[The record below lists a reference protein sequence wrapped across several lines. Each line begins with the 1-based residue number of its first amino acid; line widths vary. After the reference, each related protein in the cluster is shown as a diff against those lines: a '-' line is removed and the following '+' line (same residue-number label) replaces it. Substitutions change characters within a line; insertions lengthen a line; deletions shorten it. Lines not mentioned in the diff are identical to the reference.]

1 MTGEQPHEQ
10 IRQSFY
16 LFGSRVLTHI
26 LFWVGYY
33 VLFSLVW
40 VKPDKGYF
48 ASFYLE
54 FVLLPARLAAVYAM
68 IYVLMPRFLL
78 VRQYGRFLLSY
89 AGLIV
94 LAGLVHRLSAYFFY
108 EKLLFGQ
115 ADPFFDLG
123 ALVRAVLLVNTTVV
137 FVAAAKMFQLYL
149 VEAEKNRVSGQA
161 EQVAVR
167 ANRRTY
173 LLDPADI
180 LYLESMGNYVS
191 YFLGD
196 GEKLVAHGS
205 IKAALEDLPE
215 GFIRLHRSYVVNKA
229 HITAFNSEKVQ
240 VGETD
245 LPRGKDVDD
254 AMLTSLKPFGSA
266 EAV

>member
-1 MTGEQPHEQ
+1 MTAHEPAQ
-10 IRQSFY
+10 SIRHSFY
-16 LFGSRVLTHI
+16 LFRSRVLTHI

-40 VKPDKGYF
+40 MKPDKGYF

-54 FVLLPARLAAVYAM
+54 FVLLPARLAAVYTM

-78 VRQYGRFLLSY
+78 VRQYARFLVSY

-94 LAGLVHRLSAYFFY
+94 LAGLMHRLSAYFFY
-108 EKLLFGQ
+108 EQLMFGQ
-115 ADPFFDLG
+115 ADPFFDPG
-123 ALVRAVLLVNTTVV
+123 ALVRAALLVNTTVV

-149 VEAEKNRVSGQA
+149 MEVEKNYSMNLPMKI
-161 EQVAVR
+161 AVR

-173 LLDPADI
+173 LLVPADI
-180 LYLESMGNYVS
+180 MYLESMGNYVT
-191 YFLGD
+191 YVLAD

-215 GFIRLHRSYVVNKA
+215 NFLRVHRSYVVNKD
-229 HITAFNSEKVQ
+229 HVTAFSGDKVQ
-240 VGETD
+240 VGAAD
-245 LPRGKDVDD
+245 LPRGKDIDD
-254 AMLTSLKPFGSA
+254 AMLTSLRPFGAA
-266 EAV
+266 ETT

>member
-1 MTGEQPHEQ
+1 MMVKKPDQD

-33 VLFSLVW
+33 LLFSLVW
-40 VKPDKGYF
+40 VKPEQGYF

-54 FVLLPARLAAVYAM
+54 FVLLPARLAAVYTM
-68 IYVLMPRFLL
+68 IYVLMPRYLL

-94 LAGLVHRLSAYFFY
+94 LAGLVHRLSAHFFY
-108 EKLLFGQ
+108 EQLLFGQ
-115 ADPFFDLG
+115 ADPFFDIG

-149 VEAEKNRVSGQA
+149 IEAERNKTA
-161 EQVAVR
+161 ELAAKIAIR

-180 LYLESMGNYVS
+180 LYLESMGNYVT
-191 YFLGD
+191 YVLADGD
-196 GEKLVAHGS
+196 KLVAHGS
-205 IKAALEDLPE
+205 IKAACAELPE
-215 GFIRLHRSYVVNKA
+215 NFLRLHRSYVVNKD
-229 HITAFNSEKVQ
+229 HITAFSGEKVQ
-240 VGETD
+240 VGEAE
-245 LPRGKDVDD
+245 LPRSKDVED
-254 AMLTSLKPFGSA
+254 AMLTTLKPFGA
-266 EAV
+266 TEAG

>member
-1 MTGEQPHEQ
+1 MTAYEPEQS
-10 IRQSFY
+10 IRHSFY

-40 VKPDKGYF
+40 MKPDKGYF

-78 VRQYGRFLLSY
+78 VRQYARFLMSY

-108 EKLLFGQ
+108 EQLMFGQ
-115 ADPFFDLG
+115 ADPFFDPG
-123 ALVRAVLLVNTTVV
+123 ALVRAALLVNTTVV

-149 VEAEKNRVSGQA
+149 MEVEKNRTADASVK
-161 EQVAVR
+161 VAVR

-173 LLDPADI
+173 LLDPSDI
-180 LYLESMGNYVS
+180 LYLESMGNYVT
-191 YFLGD
+191 YVLTD
-196 GEKLVAHGS
+196 GEKLVVHGS
-205 IKAALEDLPE
+205 IKAAQENLPE
-215 GFIRLHRSYVVNKA
+215 TFLRIHRSYVVNKD
-229 HITAFNSEKVQ
+229 HVTAFNGDKVQ
-240 VGETD
+240 VGATD
-245 LPRGKDVDD
+245 LPRGKDIND
-254 AMLTSLKPFGSA
+254 AMLTSLKPVGVA
-266 EAV
+266 ETA